1 MNIAAFFSII
11 AAVIYLVVAI
21 FVFSKSRSNPINRS
35 FAIWLL
41 CVSVWNIDIVGI
53 RIAPNPEFADLWGK
67 VFRTGLLFM
76 PPTMLHFL
84 VLFTTPS
91 GLSPKYRKTLVAFYL
106 LSVFLSIINW
116 TPYFTGEIKET
127 KWGYQVMSG
136 PLYPL
141 FLIQF
146 LASFGLG
153 LFFLFRGFRIADSYQ
168 RHRLKYFFLAISIS
182 LILGGLGFLPV
193 FGFEIFP
200 FGGLAV
206 SIGLIIAAYSV
217 AQHRLMDVSLF
228 MSKGISYFF
237 SISIFGTPAAL
248 LILFLQRAFF
258 HQVDIPFTVF
268 VLLVGIFAA
277 IFFGGIKEKIDRKM
291 QRIIVRDKYLYHRT
305 LEDFSRRLVTI
316 VDLNRLLTMLG
327 QTIEQSMGVKR
338 ILVFLYNPE
347 KGQFP
352 PRLA

>member
-1 MNIAAFFSII
+1 MNIAAFFSVI

-21 FVFSKSRSNPINRS
+21 FVYSKSRSNPINRS

-67 VFRTGLLFM
+67 VFRTGLLFI
-76 PPTMLHFL
+76 PPTMLHFF

-106 LSVFLSIINW
+106 LSVFFSIINW

-127 KWGYQVMSG
+127 KWGYQVISG

-141 FLIQF
+141 FFIQF
-146 LASFGLG
+146 LASIGLG
-153 LFFLFRGFRIADSYQ
+153 MFFLFRGFRIADSYQ

-200 FGGLAV
+200 FGRTCGFHRLNNCGLFRCPV
-206 SIGLIIAAYSV
+206 SFDGRKPIHVQRDKLFLFNLNFWHSIGIFNIISPK
-217 AQHRLMDVSLF
+217 S
-228 MSKGISYFF
+228 
-237 SISIFGTPAAL
+237 
-248 LILFLQRAFF
+248 FLSA
-258 HQVDIPFTVF
+258 
-268 VLLVGIFAA
+268 G
-277 IFFGGIKEKIDRKM
+277 
-291 QRIIVRDKYLYHRT
+291 
-305 LEDFSRRLVTI
+305 
-316 VDLNRLLTMLG
+316 
-327 QTIEQSMGVKR
+327 
-338 ILVFLYNPE
+338 
-347 KGQFP
+347 
-352 PRLA
+352 